1 MSKPYH
7 QSAYPKYNRL
17 KKKFPPFFRK
27 ELNKAEDQAALNPWI
42 GEEKAGELK
51 GIRVYK
57 FKILDLLVLLAYQV
71 NKEEKEVVL
80 CSCRWTREFLQG
92 FKEAFEKEIIYTQKR
107 KTN

>member
-1 MSKPYH
+1 MGKPYH

-27 ELNKAEDQAALNPWI
+27 KLNEAEDQVALNPWI

-57 FKILDLLVLLAYQV
+57 FKILDLLILLAYQV
-71 NKEEKEVVL
+71 NKEEREVIFVAVGGHENFYRDL
-80 CSCRWTREFLQG
+80 KQHLR
-92 FKEAFEKEIIYTQKR
+92 R
-107 KTN
+107 K